1 MVPLNTYS
9 ILTGPQVSKYINGA
23 SNRWDFSA
31 KKKKKKPQK
40 TPNPSR
46 VKNLVSNK
54 DNKQES
60 KKTEKCK

>member
-1 MVPLNTYS
+1 MEQATDE
-9 ILTGPQVSKYINGA
+9 ILVQ
-23 SNRWDFSA
+23 
-31 KKKKKKPQK
+31 KKKKKPQK
-40 TPNPSR
+40 TPHPSR